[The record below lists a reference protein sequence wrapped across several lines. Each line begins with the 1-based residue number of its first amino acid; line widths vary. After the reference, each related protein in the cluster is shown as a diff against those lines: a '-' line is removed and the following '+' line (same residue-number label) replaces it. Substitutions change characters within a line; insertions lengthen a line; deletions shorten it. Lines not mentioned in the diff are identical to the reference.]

1 MSEVEFK
8 VVESNGINIRL
19 AMMGEGPLVIFC
31 HGWPESWYS
40 YRHQLPVVAKAG
52 FKAVAYDVRG
62 YGESDKPHEIEAYTM
77 RNMTDDVVGIID
89 ALGYETAITIG
100 HDWGGPIALNTAALN
115 EDRITAT
122 GTLSVPFMGRGP
134 MPTLDLWKEIYQDRF
149 FYQLYFQKEGIAEKE
164 FESDL
169 SKALFMTYTNSDGRG
184 MKFNLEKGKSGLVPE
199 KTKDSTFLEGM
210 EVFEDFPN
218 LNIGSMEARASWVPF
233 FMERLDE
240 EWNWRGAAEAPK
252 VTSLPSNYFH
262 NGRIYV
268 CCEPDE
274 ALLPTVMEFVGEDWF
289 MYASDYPH
297 PDSEFPESLEYLR
310 NREDMDDIKKNKIIR
325 ENAIRFYGLD
335 QSA

>member
-40 YRHQLPVVAKAG
+40 YRYQLPAVANAG

-122 GTLSVPFMGRGP
+122 GTLSVPFNSRGP
-134 MPTLDLWKEIYQDRF
+134 MPTLDLWKEIYKDRF
-149 FYQLYFQKEGIAEKE
+149 FYQLYFQKEGIAEEE

-169 SKALFMTYTNSDGRG
+169 TRALFMTYTNSDGRG
-184 MKFNLEKGKSGLVPE
+184 MKFNFEKGQSGLVPE

-210 EVFEDFPN
+210 EVFEDFPDWFSKEDLDYFVSQFEISGLRGPFNRYRAQNIDWHEIPELEGKILEQPAFFVTGTLDPVNFFVPSDQSLTDRIKPNYKN
-218 LNIGSMEARASWVPF
+218 LLFAEELEGIGHWTQQ
-233 FMERLDE
+233 
-240 EWNWRGAAEAPK
+240 EAPEEVNSFILDFLKK
-252 VTSLPSNYFH
+252 VS
-262 NGRIYV
+262 
-268 CCEPDE
+268 
-274 ALLPTVMEFVGEDWF
+274 
-289 MYASDYPH
+289 
-297 PDSEFPESLEYLR
+297 
-310 NREDMDDIKKNKIIR
+310 
-325 ENAIRFYGLD
+325 
-335 QSA
+335 